1 MMPHIILEY
10 SLSVEDT
17 ELSVE
22 QAKVLVDAAYQAVVQ
37 TQLFK
42 EDNIKVR
49 LHPLKFYR
57 LGLDDCGFIHGIC
70 RIHSGKTALQKQ
82 QLSKSL
88 LVALTGCETAKR
100 VITVEVVEM
109 DTETY
114 AKALI

>member
-1 MMPHIILEY
+1 MPHIILEY
-10 SLSVEDT
+10 SLPVEDSS
-17 ELSVE
+17 LSVE
-22 QAKVLVDAAYQAVVQ
+22 QAKVLVDAAFAAVTE

-49 LHPLKFYR
+49 LHPLEFYR
-57 LGLDDCGFIHGIC
+57 LGLGDCGFIHGIC
-70 RIHSGKTALQKQ
+70 RIHTGKTVLQKQ
-82 QLSKSL
+82 QLSQSL
-88 LVALTGCETAKR
+88 LAALTGCETSKR